1 MVRGWWRVESMG
13 MNPEKKVWG
22 ELSVLD
28 PVGLAF
34 ERMKQVLFSPFDLSR
49 WLAIG
54 FCAWLAMLGQSGG
67 GSGGG
72 SYTGGGRGGGGR
84 DFNVERE
91 LERGWEWVV
100 QNAYW
105 LVPVVVGVVVLGL
118 LIWVLMTW
126 LSSRGQ
132 FMFLHC
138 VVTNRAEV
146 REPWG
151 RYGEAGRSLFWF
163 RLVLGLASFFSV
175 VPLLVGV
182 GVLVVWMFQGGVGA
196 GMVLGVVVLVVG
208 LVVLGVGFAVVKK
221 LTLDFVVPL
230 MALRGVGVRRAWGEL
245 LGVLRERKWAF
256 VLYLLFQVVLAIG
269 VGALVFAA
277 VLLTCC
283 VAGCLL
289 AIPFVGTV
297 LMLPVL
303 VFDRAY
309 SLIFLA
315 QLGEDYRLMGG
326 DEKIV

>member
-1 MVRGWWRVESMG
+1 
-13 MNPEKKVWG
+13 MNPEKKAWG

-72 SYTGGGRGGGGR
+72 SYTGGGSGGGGR
-84 DFNVERE
+84 DFDVERE
-91 LERGWEWVV
+91 LERGWDWVV
-100 QNAYW
+100 ENAYW
-105 LVPVVVGVVVLGL
+105 LVPVVVGVMVVGL
-118 LIWVLMTW
+118 IFWVLLTW

-146 REPWG
+146 REPWV
-151 RYGEAGRSLFWF
+151 RYGESGRSLFWF
-163 RLVLGLASFFSV
+163 RLALGLASFFIV
-175 VPLLVGV
+175 VPLVVGA
-182 GVLVVWMFQGGVGA
+182 GVLVLWMFQGGVGA
-196 GMVLGVVVLVVG
+196 GMVLGVAALVLG
-208 LVVLGVGFAVVKK
+208 AVVLGVGFAVVKK

-230 MALRGVGVRRAWGEL
+230 MVLRGVGVRRAWGEL
-245 LGVLRERKWAF
+245 LGVLRERKGAF

-315 QLGEDYRLMGG
+315 QLGADYRLMGG